1 MYIYDFIQ
9 GLIIGG
15 TLIIAIGPQNLF
27 VIQQGLKKSY
37 VFTVTLFCSLSD
49 SLLIVIGIYLSNYI
63 VQINPSII
71 GIIKVLGGIWLIFYG
86 LNKVIK
92 LNQIKDINKKLNI
105 INEYGKVL
113 ITLFLITYANPHVYL
128 DTIILLGSLSTNFN
142 DQFSFGVGAISAS
155 FLFFFSLG
163 YMSKFLSKYLNT
175 EKIWKIIN
183 ILIIM
188 FMSTLAFYVFINIF
202 NFFN

>member
-49 SLLIVIGIYLSNYI
+49 SLLIVVGIYLSNYI
-63 VQINPSII
+63 IQINPSII

-142 DQFSFGVGAISAS
+142 DQFSFGVGAFWSISKAVLS
-155 FLFFFSLG
+155 FTSPSFSLNVRIC
-163 YMSKFLSKYLNT
+163 MV
-175 EKIWKIIN
+175 W
-183 ILIIM
+183 
-188 FMSTLAFYVFINIF
+188 
-202 NFFN
+202 

>member
-37 VFTVTLFCSLSD
+37 VFTVTLFCGLSD

-92 LNQIKDINKKLNI
+92 LNQIKDINKELNI

-142 DQFSFGVGAISAS
+142 DQFSFGIGAISAS

-163 YMSKFLSKYLNT
+163 YMSKFLSKYIYSNKTWFWIDLT
-175 EKIWKIIN
+175 IGLLMISYGMYFII
-183 ILIIM
+183 
-188 FMSTLAFYVFINIF
+188 F
-202 NFFN
+202 

>member
-37 VFTVTLFCSLSD
+37 VFTVTLFCGLSD

-92 LNQIKDINKKLNI
+92 LNQIKDINKELNI

-163 YMSKFLSKYLNT
+163 YMSKFLSKYIYSNKTWFWIDLT
-175 EKIWKIIN
+175 IGLLMISYGIYFII
-183 ILIIM
+183 
-188 FMSTLAFYVFINIF
+188 F
-202 NFFN
+202 

>member
-37 VFTVTLFCSLSD
+37 VFTVNLFCSLSD
-49 SLLIVIGIYLSNYI
+49 SLLIVTGIYLSNYI

-86 LNKVIK
+86 LNKIRK
-92 LNQIKDINKKLNI
+92 INQIKDINKELKI

-142 DQFSFGVGAISAS
+142 NQFSFGLGAISAS

-163 YMSKFLSKYLNT
+163 FMSKFLSKYIYSNKTWFWIDLT
-175 EKIWKIIN
+175 IGLLMISYGIYFII
-183 ILIIM
+183 
-188 FMSTLAFYVFINIF
+188 F
-202 NFFN
+202 